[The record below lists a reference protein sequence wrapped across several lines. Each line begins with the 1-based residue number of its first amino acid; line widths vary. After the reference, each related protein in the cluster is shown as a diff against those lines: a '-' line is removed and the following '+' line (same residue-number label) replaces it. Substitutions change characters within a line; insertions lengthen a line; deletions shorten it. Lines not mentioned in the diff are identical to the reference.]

1 MRGSTVLS
9 LPFQLVFPAKTGD
22 ASPHTIL
29 SKSDESPYRNTISG
43 LDVEDEVLT
52 FKSSNFAS
60 SKRMDGTDKL
70 VECLTEAG
78 FFRLA

>member
-9 LPFQLVFPAKTGD
+9 LPFQLAFPAKTGD
-22 ASPHTIL
+22 ASPDTIL
-29 SKSDESPYRNTISG
+29 SRSDESPYRNTIGG

-60 SKRMDGTDKL
+60 LKRMDRTDKL
-70 VECLTEAG
+70 VECLTKAG
-78 FFRLA
+78 FSRLA